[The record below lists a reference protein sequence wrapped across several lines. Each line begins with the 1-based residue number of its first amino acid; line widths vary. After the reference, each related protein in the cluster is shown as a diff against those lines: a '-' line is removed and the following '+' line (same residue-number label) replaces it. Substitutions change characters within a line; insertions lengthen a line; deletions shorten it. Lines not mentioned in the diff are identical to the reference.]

1 MPWNLLKP
9 ANVLVRADG
18 PHHIAIAGEG
28 EGPLEP
34 GRHLGEEE
42 DQGVGATA
50 VTGAGTQQ
58 TIVLRELTLNFSSQT
73 YPWIYWSLVDA
84 YSILLQGHYENWG
97 LVL

>member
-18 PHHIAIAGEG
+18 PHHVAIAGEG

-34 GRHLGEEE
+34 GRHLGEEK

-58 TIVLRELTLNFSSQT
+58 TIVLGELTLNFSNMATDLLKS
-73 YPWIYWSLVDA
+73 SRA